1 MSEQDFVI
9 LVINR
14 SEVEA
19 ENLKELIEFMDTPH
33 VRTAGPGDWR
43 EALGDDRLEAM
54 FIGPDVTAD
63 EADQLVGD
71 IGELDPNVPI
81 VMTNTGDAS

>member
-1 MSEQDFVI
+1 MSGQDFVI

-33 VRTAGPGDWR
+33 VRTARPGDWR
-43 EALGDDRLEAM
+43 DALGDDRLEAL
-54 FIGPDVTAD
+54 FIGPDITAD

-71 IGELDPNVPI
+71 IGEFDPNVPI
-81 VMTNTGDAS
+81 VMTNTGNAP

>member
-1 MSEQDFVI
+1 MSGQDFVI

-33 VRTAGPGDWR
+33 VRTAKPGEWR

-54 FIGPDVTAD
+54 FIGPDITAD
-63 EADQLVGD
+63 EADKLVGD

-81 VMTNTGDAS
+81 VMTNTGTAP

>member
-1 MSEQDFVI
+1 MSGEVFVI

-43 EALGDDRLEAM
+43 DALGDDRLEAM
-54 FIGPDVTAD
+54 FIGPDISAD

-71 IGELDPNVPI
+71 IGKLDPNVPI
-81 VMTNTGDAS
+81 VMANTGNAP

>member
-1 MSEQDFVI
+1 MSGQDFVI

-43 EALGDDRLEAM
+43 EALGDDRLEAL
-54 FIGPDVTAD
+54 FIGPDISAAD
-63 EADQLVGD
+63 ADRLVGD
-71 IGELDPNVPI
+71 IGEFDPNIPI
-81 VMTNTGDAS
+81 VMTNTGESR

>member
-1 MSEQDFVI
+1 MSGQDFVI

-14 SEVEA
+14 SELEA

-33 VRTAGPGDWR
+33 VRIAKPGDWR
-43 EALGDDRLEAM
+43 DALGDDRLEAM
-54 FIGPDVTAD
+54 FIGPDITAA

-81 VMTNTGDAS
+81 VMTNTGTPP